1 MGAFL
6 LKNYTYVAKDKL
18 GKTLKGAISAENSGE
33 LMRIIHSRELF
44 LLSYSESVS
53 VTRGSGHK
61 FKLKELAFI
70 CRQLSSML
78 TAGMSLV
85 KSLDILYKEQA
96 SKKAKAVLLEVY
108 EQVQKGSSL
117 SQALNMQSGAFPEF
131 FISMVAAGEAS
142 GSLDTVM
149 GRLSDHYAKE
159 NRLNNKIKSATTYPI
174 ILSIMALVVVI
185 GLFAFI
191 MPTFMDMF
199 ENVEL
204 PMLTRVMIAISDFV
218 RGKWYVLI
226 IIAAAIFIA
235 IRITLR
241 TPSGRLFFDR
251 SILSLPKVGKL
262 ITKVYTGRF
271 ARTLS
276 SLYSSGISM
285 VECLEKS
292 ASVLGN
298 QYINK
303 AFEEVIDS
311 VKRGETISNSISKT
325 NIFESMFCSILY
337 VGEESGALDDI
348 LVKTSDYYEEES
360 DSAITRLVGLL
371 EPVLIIFL
379 GALVGLVIA
388 SILPA
393 MYTMMQG
400 IS

>member
-131 FISMVAAGEAS
+131 FISMVSAGEAS

-191 MPTFMDMF
+191 
-199 ENVEL
+199 
-204 PMLTRVMIAISDFV
+204 
-218 RGKWYVLI
+218 
-226 IIAAAIFIA
+226 
-235 IRITLR
+235 
-241 TPSGRLFFDR
+241 
-251 SILSLPKVGKL
+251 
-262 ITKVYTGRF
+262 
-271 ARTLS
+271 
-276 SLYSSGISM
+276 
-285 VECLEKS
+285 
-292 ASVLGN
+292 
-298 QYINK
+298 
-303 AFEEVIDS
+303 
-311 VKRGETISNSISKT
+311 
-325 NIFESMFCSILY
+325 
-337 VGEESGALDDI
+337 
-348 LVKTSDYYEEES
+348 
-360 DSAITRLVGLL
+360 
-371 EPVLIIFL
+371 
-379 GALVGLVIA
+379 
-388 SILPA
+388 
-393 MYTMMQG
+393 
-400 IS
+400 

>member
-131 FISMVAAGEAS
+131 LISMVSAGEAS

-159 NRLNNKIKSATTYPI
+159 NRLNNKIKSATNYPI

>member
-85 KSLDILYKEQA
+85 KSLDILYKEQT

-131 FISMVAAGEAS
+131 FISMVSAGEAS

-191 MPTFMDMF
+191 LPAFMDMF
-199 ENVEL
+199 EDVEL
-204 PMLTRVMIAISDFV
+204 PMLTKVMISISSFV
-218 RGKWYVLI
+218 QNKWYVLI